1 MLKNWIDLAPRS
13 ARVLVLRQPTYCD
26 VVYRGL
32 AADLIALGAATPEM
46 LAPGRRGRTRLTAG
60 QHRFWRQHD
69 KRSGEDTIR
78 YLWLPH
84 GVAERLPGVPRT
96 WRSVVAP
103 LLELTDE
110 QRKAFNAEGGGY
122 READAA

>member
-1 MLKNWIDLAPRS
+1 M
-13 ARVLVLRQPTYCD
+13 
-26 VVYRGL
+26 

-46 LAPGRRGRTRLTAG
+46 LAPGRRGRMRLVAG

-69 KRSGEDTIR
+69 KRSGEDTVC

-84 GVAERLPGVPRT
+84 DVAERLPGVPRT
-96 WRSVVAP
+96 WRGVLAP
-103 LLELTDE
+103 MLELTDQ
-110 QRKAFNAEGGGY
+110 QRQAFEAEGGKY